1 MKRTKTTKLSRVDA
15 ILTGDWHLREDTP
28 VCRTDDFQRNQWLK
42 VGQVNALQAKYQC
55 PVIHSGDLF
64 NHWKPSP
71 WLLSKAMEH
80 IPDQF
85 YTVYGNHDLPQHS
98 IQLEDKSGI
107 FAMSMAGKL
116 EILSGTHWGNTP
128 ERASFHYDPA
138 ISILVWHTM
147 TYQGKLPWPG
157 CEDPTGSRLLKQYPE
172 FDLILTGHNH
182 KGFVAELD
190 GRLLVN
196 PGSLMRQDADQI
208 DYRPRVYLY
217 NAEENRVE
225 PYYLPVEPDAVS
237 RLHIEKDESR
247 NQRISAF
254 VERLNTREIKG
265 ANFEENLD
273 EFFRNNKIRESVK
286 NITYKAIES

>member
-1 MKRTKTTKLSRVDA
+1 MKRTKTTKLSRVDY

-28 VCRTDDFQRNQWLK
+28 VCRTDHFQTSQWNK
-42 VGQVNALQAKYQC
+42 VFIIKTLQSKYNC

-116 EILSGTHWGNTP
+116 TILPGTHWGEAP
-128 ERASFHYDPA
+128 GSPSYGK
-138 ISILVWHTM
+138 ILVWHTM
-147 TYQGKLPWPG
+147 TYQGKIPWPG
-157 CEDPTGSRLLKQYPE
+157 CTDPTGTRLLKKYPE
-172 FDLILTGHNH
+172 YDLILTGHNH
-182 KGFVAELD
+182 KAFVAEWE

-208 DYRPRVYLY
+208 DHRPRVYLY
-217 NAEENRVE
+217 DAEENGVE
-225 PYYLPVEPDAVS
+225 PYYLPIEREDVS
-237 RLHIEKDESR
+237 RTHIERDEARS
-247 NQRISAF
+247 NRISAF
-254 VERLNTREIKG
+254 VERLNTGEIKG

-273 EFFRNNKIRESVK
+273 EFFHNNKIRESVK